1 MSIRR
6 LTHLGICVSD
16 LERSV
21 RFYEQALGFRIVG
34 TFSAGD
40 AATATILELEGVK
53 AEMVYLERDGWRIE
67 LLHYLSPGHQGDGQR
82 RAMNLLGLT
91 HLSFAVDDLDAIAD
105 VVERLGGRVL
115 PGTRATFESGNSG
128 LFLLDPDGLRIE
140 LIDRKGDPNRVPGTS
155 PTGAA
160 RRALT

>member
-1 MSIRR
+1 MGIRR

-21 RFYEQALGFRIVG
+21 RFYEQALGFRVVG

-40 AATATILELEGVK
+40 SATATILEVEGVK

-67 LLHYLSPGHQGDGQR
+67 LLHYPSPGHQGDGQR
-82 RAMNLLGLT
+82 RPMNLLGLT
-91 HLSFAVDDLDAIAD
+91 HLSFAVDDLDLVAEAAQ
-105 VVERLGGRVL
+105 RLGGRAL
-115 PGTRATFESGNSG
+115 PSTRAKFQSGNSG

-140 LIDRKGDPNRVPGTS
+140 LIDRKGDPNRVPGS
-155 PTGAA
+155 KSS
-160 RRALT
+160 